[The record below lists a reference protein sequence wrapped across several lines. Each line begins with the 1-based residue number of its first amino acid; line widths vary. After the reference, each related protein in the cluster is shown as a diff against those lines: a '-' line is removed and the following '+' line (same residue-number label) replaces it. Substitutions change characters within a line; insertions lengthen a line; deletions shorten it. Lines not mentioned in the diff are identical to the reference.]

1 MDHEVRSSLERP
13 KITHGTTE
21 REDRM
26 NFTLSIFDL
35 FAYTIPGSLYL
46 VLLLYISDRLDWLDL
61 RGAENLNT
69 AFLLIGAA
77 LASYLL
83 GHITYQLGRL
93 VDRVLL
99 PSWRTGLPGPKQQFL
114 SHVPTPKARLLV
126 QVDPYLLLTAAEIRT
141 QEGAVEISRLRAGGL
156 MLRTAVP
163 ALLLGFMV
171 SLVELIV
178 GNNRPFAALYS
189 IVFILAAL
197 SALRHGREQSEWAV
211 HKTFEVAF
219 WIPEVDDLI
228 KSWNASPPRDP
239 VQHGDS

>member
-1 MDHEVRSSLERP
+1 
-13 KITHGTTE
+13 
-21 REDRM
+21 M

-69 AFLLIGAA
+69 ALLLIGAA

-99 PSWRTGLPGPKQQFL
+99 PSWRAGLPGPKQQFL

-126 QVDPYLLLTAAEIRT
+126 QVDPYLLLTAAEIRA

-163 ALLLGFMV
+163 ALLLGFIV
-171 SLVELIV
+171 SLVELVI

-189 IVFILAAL
+189 MVFILAAL

-228 KSWNASPPRDP
+228 ESWTASPSRDP
-239 VQHGDS
+239 VQHQDS